1 MKKERVDHVRANV
14 RAVREM
20 SRANARAREEE
31 KMRGGKEEA
40 RRRGETTTMTTTTTS
55 EKASSR
61 DAETRRRFLE
71 RDMNEA
77 RDAGARRRRASDS
90 RVDARFAWTK
100 PDSYGETPAYLLRR
114 KSTLLREM
122 NEDMERALREIEH
135 RRLEREL
142 ERENARA
149 ASALEREERRRREA
163 ALRARAKIDAEKPS
177 ALERS
182 RRRDALVRVRDDFAR
197 ARIRVDD
204 ERFDRTLED

>member
-31 KMRGGKEEA
+31 KMRGGKEA
-40 RRRGETTTMTTTTTS
+40 RRRGETTPTTTS
-55 EKASSR
+55 EKASSH
-61 DAETRRRFLE
+61 DVETRRRFLE

-77 RDAGARRRRASDS
+77 RDAGARRRHASDS

-204 ERFDRTLED
+204 ERFDRRL

>member
-1 MKKERVDHVRANV
+1 MKKDKVDHVRANV

-31 KMRGGKEEA
+31 KMRGERGEGA
-40 RRRGETTTMTTTTTS
+40 RRRRGETTTTTTS
-55 EKASSR
+55 EKVSSQN
-61 DAETRRRFLE
+61 AEARRRFLE
-71 RDMNEA
+71 RDLNEA
-77 RDAGARRRRASDS
+77 RDAGARRRRASDA
-90 RVDARFAWTK
+90 RVDARFASPK
-100 PDSYGETPAYLLRR
+100 HGSYGETPAYLLRR

-163 ALRARAKIDAEKPS
+163 ALRARAKIDAEKPT

-182 RRRDALVRVRDDFAR
+182 KRREALARVRDDFAR

-204 ERFDRTLED
+204 ERFDRRL

>member
-31 KMRGGKEEA
+31 KMRGGKEA
-40 RRRGETTTMTTTTTS
+40 RRRGETTTTTTS
-55 EKASSR
+55 EKASSH

-100 PDSYGETPAYLLRR
+100 PDSFGETPAYLLRR

>member
-1 MKKERVDHVRANV
+1 
-14 RAVREM
+14 
-20 SRANARAREEE
+20 
-31 KMRGGKEEA
+31 
-40 RRRGETTTMTTTTTS
+40 
-55 EKASSR
+55 
-61 DAETRRRFLE
+61 
-71 RDMNEA
+71 MNE
-77 RDAGARRRRASDS
+77 
-90 RVDARFAWTK
+90 
-100 PDSYGETPAYLLRR
+100 Y
-114 KSTLLREM
+114 
-122 NEDMERALREIEH
+122 MERALREIEH

-204 ERFDRTLED
+204 ERFDRRL

>member
-31 KMRGGKEEA
+31 KMRGGKEA
-40 RRRGETTTMTTTTTS
+40 RRRGETTTRS
-55 EKASSR
+55 EKASSH
-61 DAETRRRFLE
+61 DVETRRRFLE

-77 RDAGARRRRASDS
+77 RDAGARRRHASDS

-122 NEDMERALREIEH
+122 NEDMECALREIEH

-204 ERFDRTLED
+204 ERFDRRL

>member
-1 MKKERVDHVRANV
+1 MKRDKVDHVRANV

-20 SRANARAREEE
+20 PRANARAREEE
-31 KMRGGKEEA
+31 KTRGERGERT
-40 RRRGETTTMTTTTTS
+40 RRRRRETPTTS
-55 EKASSR
+55 DEASSQN
-61 DAETRRRFLE
+61 AEGGRRFLE

-77 RDAGARRRRASDS
+77 RDAGARRRRASDA
-90 RVDARFAWTK
+90 RVDARFAWSK
-100 PDSYGETPAYLLRR
+100 HGSYGETPAYLLRR

-163 ALRARAKIDAEKPS
+163 ALRARAKIDAEKPT

-182 RRRDALVRVRDDFAR
+182 KRREALARVRDDFAR

-204 ERFDRTLED
+204 ERFDRRL

>member
-55 EKASSR
+55 EKASSH

-204 ERFDRTLED
+204 ERFDRRL

>member
-1 MKKERVDHVRANV
+1 
-14 RAVREM
+14 
-20 SRANARAREEE
+20 
-31 KMRGGKEEA
+31 MRGGKEA
-40 RRRGETTTMTTTTTS
+40 RRRGETTTTTTS
-55 EKASSR
+55 EKASSH

-149 ASALEREERRRREA
+149 
-163 ALRARAKIDAEKPS
+163 KIDAEKPS

>member
-31 KMRGGKEEA
+31 KMRGGKEA
-40 RRRGETTTMTTTTTS
+40 RRRGETTTRS
-55 EKASSR
+55 EKASSH

-100 PDSYGETPAYLLRR
+100 PDSYGEMPAYLLRR

-135 RRLEREL
+135 RRLECEL

-204 ERFDRTLED
+204 ERFDRRL

>member
-31 KMRGGKEEA
+31 KMRGGKEA
-40 RRRGETTTMTTTTTS
+40 RRRGETTTRS
-55 EKASSR
+55 EKASSH
-61 DAETRRRFLE
+61 DVETRRRFLE

-77 RDAGARRRRASDS
+77 RDAGARRRHASDS

-204 ERFDRTLED
+204 ERFDRRL

>member
-31 KMRGGKEEA
+31 KMRGGKEA
-40 RRRGETTTMTTTTTS
+40 RRRGETTTTTTS
-55 EKASSR
+55 EKASSH
-61 DAETRRRFLE
+61 DVETRRRFLE

-114 KSTLLREM
+114 KSTPARDER
-122 NEDMERALREIEH
+122 DMERALREIEH

-149 ASALEREERRRREA
+149 ASALEREERRRREG
-163 ALRARAKIDAEKPS
+163 ALFIQIDA
-177 ALERS
+177 
-182 RRRDALVRVRDDFAR
+182 
-197 ARIRVDD
+197 
-204 ERFDRTLED
+204 

>member
-31 KMRGGKEEA
+31 KMRGGKEA
-40 RRRGETTTMTTTTTS
+40 RRRGETTTRS
-55 EKASSR
+55 EKASSH

-100 PDSYGETPAYLLRR
+100 PGSYGETPAYLLRR

-204 ERFDRTLED
+204 ERFDRRL

>member
-1 MKKERVDHVRANV
+1 MKRDKVDHVRANV

-31 KMRGGKEEA
+31 KTRGERGERT
-40 RRRGETTTMTTTTTS
+40 RRRRRETPTTS
-55 EKASSR
+55 DEASSQN
-61 DAETRRRFLE
+61 AEGRRRFLE

-77 RDAGARRRRASDS
+77 RDAGARRRRASDA
-90 RVDARFAWTK
+90 RVDARFASSK
-100 PDSYGETPAYLLRR
+100 HGSYGETPAYLLRR

-163 ALRARAKIDAEKPS
+163 ALRARAKIDAEKPT

-182 RRRDALVRVRDDFAR
+182 KRREALARVRDDFAR

-204 ERFDRTLED
+204 ERFDRRL

>member
-31 KMRGGKEEA
+31 KMRGGKEA
-40 RRRGETTTMTTTTTS
+40 RRRGETTTRS
-55 EKASSR
+55 EKASSH

-100 PDSYGETPAYLLRR
+100 PDSYGEMPAYLLRR

-142 ERENARA
+142 ERDIARA

-204 ERFDRTLED
+204 ERFDRRL

>member
-1 MKKERVDHVRANV
+1 M
-14 RAVREM
+14 
-20 SRANARAREEE
+20 
-31 KMRGGKEEA
+31 
-40 RRRGETTTMTTTTTS
+40 
-55 EKASSR
+55 
-61 DAETRRRFLE
+61 
-71 RDMNEA
+71 
-77 RDAGARRRRASDS
+77 
-90 RVDARFAWTK
+90 DARFAWTK
-100 PDSYGETPAYLLRR
+100 PDSFGETPAYLLRR

-142 ERENARA
+142 ERDNARA
-149 ASALEREERRRREA
+149 ASALKREERRRREA

-204 ERFDRTLED
+204 ERFDRRL

>member
-31 KMRGGKEEA
+31 KMRGGKEA
-40 RRRGETTTMTTTTTS
+40 RRRGEPPPPPPPTS
-55 EKASSR
+55 EKASSH
-61 DAETRRRFLE
+61 DVETRRRFLE

-204 ERFDRTLED
+204 ERFDRRL

>member
-1 MKKERVDHVRANV
+1 
-14 RAVREM
+14 
-20 SRANARAREEE
+20 
-31 KMRGGKEEA
+31 MRGGKEA
-40 RRRGETTTMTTTTTS
+40 RRRGETTTTTTS
-55 EKASSR
+55 EKASSH
-61 DAETRRRFLE
+61 DVETRRRFLE

-77 RDAGARRRRASDS
+77 RDAGARRRHASDS

-204 ERFDRTLED
+204 ERFDRRL